1 MQYICTMEVTNNL
14 IDELAALARLHI
26 PESEKETL
34 RNEMEKMIHF
44 FEKLQSVNTEGIA
57 PLMHMT
63 EEINRLRNDE
73 TEKLI
78 DRATALDAA
87 ANKSD
92 TFFLVPKVIKK

>member
-1 MQYICTMEVTNNL
+1 MEVTNTL
-14 IDELAALARLHI
+14 IDELAALARLHV
-26 PESEKETL
+26 PASEKESL
-34 RNEMEKMIHF
+34 RNEMENMIIF
-44 FEKLQSVNTEGIA
+44 FEKLQSVNTENIA
-57 PLMHMT
+57 PLLHMT

-78 DRATALDAA
+78 DRSDALDAA